1 MANSNFLN
9 MQTTI
14 DPKHFISE
22 LSKKNDEPS
31 WLLEKRLSA
40 LKLFQ
45 NTPMPKF
52 VYGLNINLKIDLNLS
67 DLKIENLEDPI
78 KEITNNNK
86 DVKIYNLKDILADN
100 EELLKEKFMEKI
112 IPASDKF
119 TSFHQAFV
127 KNVLIIHV
135 PKNTIVKDPI
145 EIITKVNSEVLFDHL
160 IVIVGDNS
168 EVSLFEDLKSEN
180 EEKSYISKMV
190 EIIVGNN
197 SRVNYSNLQTLNKNS
212 FLFVKKRAITKRD
225 SSINWLDCC
234 FGSETTSS
242 EITTN
247 LDGEGSEARNYGIF
261 FGDENQ
267 QFDLVVNSMH
277 NAPNSTSDI
286 VSKGAL
292 TDSSKCIYHGL
303 VKIQRNAPGSNGYQK
318 EDTILLSSNAIA
330 DAIPDLEI
338 DNSDVKC
345 SHGATIG
352 KLDDEKLFY
361 LRTRGFD
368 KNAATK
374 IYIKGFF
381 NQLIKGMELDKLK
394 EQMDT
399 LMDDKMK
406 NIKTEDEGKNIMEIN
421 MDAKKDF
428 TIFEKNP
435 NLVYLDSAATS
446 QKPTVVINS
455 LKDFYENENAN
466 IQRGIYDLSEQAT
479 KKYNE
484 ARLTIANFINAK
496 PNEIIFTR
504 NTTESINFL
513 SNTLKEI
520 LPESKDEIVLTEM
533 EHHSNLVPWQQFAK
547 KHNMKLKFI
556 PITEN
561 YELDYE
567 KAKELITEKTALL
580 AITHASNVFGTINN
594 IKELTNLAKQ
604 HQALTI
610 VDAAQ
615 SAPHLNID
623 VKDLDCDFL
632 AFSSHKTY
640 GPLGLGVLYG
650 KQELLEKLPP
660 FLFGG
665 GMIQTV
671 SYEDTT
677 FAELPEK
684 FEAGTP
690 NIGPTIAFAEAIRYI
705 EKLGFE
711 NIQDYETELKSYA
724 LEKLNQLDNI
734 TIYHPKNKPSAPV
747 ISFNLHNI
755 HPHDIA
761 SILND
766 HNIAIRAGHHC
777 CMPLMKKLGI
787 SGTCR
792 ASFSIYN
799 TKEDVDKL
807 VEGLKKVQEVFK

>member
-1 MANSNFLN
+1 LVNSNFLN

-14 DPKHFISE
+14 DPKNFISE
-22 LSKKNDEPS
+22 LSKKNDEPD

-52 VYGLNINLKIDLNLS
+52 VYGLNINLKVDLNLS
-67 DLKIENLEDPI
+67 DLKVENLEDPI
-78 KEITNNNK
+78 KEITNNNQ
-86 DVKIYNLKDILADN
+86 DVKIYNLKDILANN

-127 KNVLIIHV
+127 KNVLIIHI

-145 EIITKVNSEVLFDHL
+145 EIITKVKSEVLFDHL
-160 IVIVGDNS
+160 IVIVEDNS

-190 EIIVGNN
+190 EIFVGNN

-212 FLFVKKRAITKRD
+212 FLFVKKRAVTKRD

-234 FGSETTSS
+234 FGSDTTSS

-267 QFDLVVNSMH
+267 QFDLVVNSIH

-286 VSKGAL
+286 ISKGAL

-338 DNSDVKC
+338 DNSEVKC

-361 LRTRGFD
+361 LRTRGFN

-374 IYIKGFF
+374 IYMKGFF

-406 NIKTEDEGKNIMEIN
+406 NIEIEDQEENN
-421 MDAKKDF
+421 TDLKKDF
-428 TIFEKNP
+428 PIFEKHP
-435 NLVYLDSAATS
+435 NLVYLDSSATS
-446 QKPTVVINS
+446 QKPKQVIQTLTN
-455 LKDFYENENAN
+455 FYESENAN
-466 IQRGIYDLSEQAT
+466 IQRGIYNLSEQAT

-484 ARLTIANFINAK
+484 SRETIANFINADLK
-496 PNEIIFTR
+496 EIIFTR

-513 SNTLKEI
+513 SNTIKSLIKEG
-520 LPESKDEIVLTEM
+520 KDEILLTEM
-533 EHHSNLVPWQQFAK
+533 EHHSNLVPWQQFAN
-547 KHNMKLKFI
+547 KHNFKLKFI
-556 PITEN
+556 PITET

-567 KAKELITEKTALL
+567 KAKELINEKTALL
-580 AITHASNVFGTINN
+580 AITHTSNVFGTIND
-594 IKELTNLAKQ
+594 IKQLIDLAKQ
-604 HQALTI
+604 HQVLTI
-610 VDAAQ
+610 IDAAQ
-615 SAPHLNID
+615 SAPHLKID
-623 VKDLDCDFL
+623 VRDLDCDFL

-640 GPLGLGVLYG
+640 GPLGVGVLYG

-671 SYEDTT
+671 SYEESS

-690 NIGPTIAFAEAIRYI
+690 NIGPTIAFAQAINYI

-711 NIQDYETELKSYA
+711 NIQEYEKELTSYA

-734 TIYHPKNKPSAPV
+734 TIYHPKNETSAPV
-747 ISFNLHNI
+747 ISFNLTGI

-766 HNIAIRAGHHC
+766 QNIAIRAGHHC

-807 VEGLKKVQEVFK
+807 VEGLKKVQEVFR